1 MIRLIEGIV
10 ATTSPTSVVV
20 LVHGVGYLVYTNA
33 TKYSYLAGD
42 SVTFHTYLAVR
53 ETALDLYGFK
63 TPREL
68 EFFELLLSVPKI
80 GPKSALQVLSQADP
94 DLIATAVIMSDAD
107 HLHTVSGIGKKTAS
121 NIVTAL
127 SGKIDASTTPIDTS
141 VSLTS
146 EFSPTQTDAIDA
158 LVTLGY
164 DLKEAQLLIVKL
176 DKDLPAKD
184 LIQAVLK
191 RTS

>member
-20 LVHGVGYLVYTNA
+20 LVHGVGYLIHTNA
-33 TKYSYLAGD
+33 TKYAYTAGD

-53 ETALDLYGFK
+53 ETALDLYGFRTTK
-63 TPREL
+63 EL

-80 GPKSALQVLSQADP
+80 GPKSALQILNQADP
-94 DLIATAVIMSDAD
+94 DLIATAVIINDAD

-127 SGKIDASTTPIDTS
+127 SGKIDATTTTIDTALP
-141 VSLTS
+141 VSS
-146 EFSPTQTDAIDA
+146 DFSPNQQDAIDA

-164 DLKEAQLLIVKL
+164 DHKEAQVLILKL
-176 DKDLPAKD
+176 DNNLPAKD

-191 RTS
+191 RTT

>member
-1 MIRLIEGIV
+1 MIRLIEGII
-10 ATTSPTSVVV
+10 ATTTPTSVVV
-20 LVHGVGYLVYTNA
+20 LVHGVGYLIYTNA
-33 TKYSYLAGD
+33 TKYAYIAGD

-53 ETALDLYGFK
+53 ETALDLYGFR
-63 TPREL
+63 TTREL

-94 DLIATAVIMSDAD
+94 DLIATAVIINDAE

-127 SGKIDASTTPIDTS
+127 SGKIDASTTTIDTS
-141 VSLTS
+141 LPVSS
-146 EFSPTQTDAIDA
+146 DFSPTQTDAIDA

-164 DLKEAQLLIVKL
+164 DQKEAQVLISKL
-176 DKDLPAKD
+176 DSSLPAKD

-191 RTS
+191 RTA